1 MFLQCFCK
9 QYSMRKHESSPI
21 HIPIKR
27 RKDTPSFE
35 KEMEKLTIR
44 GARAQKGKTSFE
56 KNGKAHRL
64 LSKGTRRGIELRFR
78 PHEPSKEKKLQ
89 QKDQNE
95 VNQKKSLTFSSPGT
109 CLHKSSHQFHSEAHT
124 GDSSL
129 DFLVFFITKG

>member
-1 MFLQCFCK
+1 MNHPQFTFQLK
-9 QYSMRKHESSPI
+9 DERTHPRLKKKWKSSPSEEQG
-21 HIPIKR
+21 HKR
-27 RKDTPSFE
+27 AKPR
-35 KEMEKLTIR
+35 LN
-44 GARAQKGKTSFE
+44 

-129 DFLVFFITKG
+129 DFLVFFITKK